1 MASEITTDTG
11 VMYGIHLDIGHAS
24 IGWAINEV
32 SQPVIF
38 KGCGTVLF
46 PKDGC
51 LASKRRQTRRQR
63 RHVRSTRR
71 RISRMAALLASVG
84 VLTSEELARPGGAW
98 PWKLAAEALS
108 LGRNLSWPE
117 LWDVLRWYAHNRG
130 YDGNRLWSRDA
141 DDEKEQRDSLENARA
156 LMAKHH
162 TDTMAGTVCAMLGIV
177 PGGAKCAGMKRY
189 KSKKEGASFPRE
201 VVAGEAR
208 CILEAHKGVLPGVTD
223 DMIRALLGSPS
234 SDPEAWQA
242 IPCAEVRLPRRYV
255 GGLLF
260 GQLAPRFDNRIIGEC
275 PVSGEKLP
283 LKRCPEFLEY
293 RWAMLLANIRVRR
306 PGSGDITPLSGG
318 ERRKVTRAMREKG
331 YFTRG
336 TLKKAVQEAAGT
348 EDSNLDDMLSH
359 PDAEEALILHPP
371 LREVHMPAMAKLWP
385 LLPAMVQR
393 RLLSKLAK
401 GRAVALSEVR
411 GWLDDP
417 SEFDRVLRESQEKS
431 RKKDADPL
439 KATVKANYP
448 AGRAPYARGV
458 MRQAAAEVMDGREP
472 REEGGCLYGASRAGI
487 RLTEQELDKRTN
499 NHMVRHRLKIMR
511 RLLTDIVEVY
521 AQGDKSRIDHVTIE
535 VNRDVKDLSGMT
547 AKQIGMEM
555 GVRLRSHKAA
565 VEYASKELGIPP
577 HRLGGSL
584 IRKVRIAMDLGWTCP
599 YTGQMYDIRQVR
611 SGAMDLDHI
620 IPHSKRTSDS
630 LDSLVL
636 TFKQV
641 NLWKSN
647 RSALDFI
654 TAEGGKV
661 VPGAPNLSILSPA
674 RYAELVEALSKMKA
688 PHKEDQRRIKSRCA
702 RLLQRM
708 TDEGAARGFTPRD
721 LTVSSHLV
729 KLAFAVANDF
739 FQETG
744 GGPVVRNVPG
754 RITKEVRM
762 GWKIMDLLA
771 TVNPLVLGEDNTL
784 KTKTEIRE
792 VTHLHHAVDAVTL
805 GLASDAIPADGT
817 VWALMLRRRIVNAAD
832 RALMDRAGAFRFDAD
847 GRPSLRDLPEE
858 TRQSILNCL
867 KERRVITHIPARRHG
882 AALEE
887 NTRGIVSV
895 EDGVVTLR
903 QRSSNEKGEYQGIN
917 VTKVSTN
924 KILGIEPSSPSKLKA
939 IGGALVITENFGVAL
954 DPTPEVIPFHH
965 VWRRIGEIKKRNNG
979 KTPRIIRN
987 GMIIHVEKGT
997 YAGTWRVCSVKDAA
1011 AKIMLDIAL
1020 ADMVKLQNKTP
1031 GVKINA
1037 GLKSLLDG
1045 GLTILPLKYTGVSS
1059 CPTT

>member
-1 MASEITTDTG
+1 MASQNTTDTG

-84 VLTSEELARPGGAW
+84 VLTGEALARPGGAW

-162 TDTMAGTVCAMLGIV
+162 TDTMAGTVCAMLGIE

-201 VVAGEAR
+201 VVAAEAR
-208 CILEAHKGVLPGVTD
+208 RILDAHKKSLPGITAD
-223 DMIRALLGSPS
+223 LIRALLGSPS
-234 SDPEAWQA
+234 SDPDAWQA
-242 IPCAEVRLPRRYV
+242 VPCADIRLPRRYV

-260 GQLAPRFDNRIIGEC
+260 GQLAPRFDNRIIGKC
-275 PVSGEKLP
+275 PISEGHLP

-306 PGSGDITPLSGG
+306 PGSGDITPLSGD

-331 YFTRG
+331 YFTKVP
-336 TLKKAVQEAAGT
+336 LKQAVRDATGT

-359 PDAEEALILHPP
+359 PDAEQALTLYPP
-371 LREVHMPAMAKLWP
+371 LREVHKNMGKLWP

-417 SEFDRVLRESQEKS
+417 SAFDRVLRESQEKS
-431 RKKDADPL
+431 KKKDADPL
-439 KATVKANYP
+439 KTTLKADYP

-458 MRQAAAEVMDGREP
+458 MRRAVAEVMEGKDP
-472 REEGGCLYGASRAGI
+472 REEGGGLYGASRAGI

-521 AQGDKSRIDHVTIE
+521 AHGDKARIHHVTIE
-535 VNRDVKDLSGMT
+535 VNRDVKSLSGKT
-547 AKQIGMEM
+547 SEEIGKQM
-555 GVRLRSHKAA
+555 GLRLKSHRVA

-584 IRKVRIAMDLGWTCP
+584 IRKVRIALDMDRTCP
-599 YTGQMYDIRQVR
+599 YTGKKYDIHDIR

-674 RYAELVEALSKMKA
+674 RYAELVKGLSKKRG
-688 PHKEDQRRIKSRCA
+688 PHDDDTRRVKSRCT

-739 FQETG
+739 FQEG
-744 GGPVVRNVPG
+744 DCGPVVRNVPG

-762 GWKIMDLLA
+762 GWDLMGLLA
-771 TVNPLVLGEDNTL
+771 TVNPLVLTEDNTL

-805 GLASDAIPADGT
+805 GLASDAIPTDGT

-832 RALMDRAGAFRFDAD
+832 RALMDRTGTFRFDAD

-858 TRQSILNCL
+858 TRLSILNCL
-867 KERRVITHIPARRHG
+867 KERRVITHIPSRRHG

-887 NTRGIVSV
+887 KVRGIVSV

-903 QRSSNEKGEYQGIN
+903 QRTTNEKDEYLG
-917 VTKVSTN
+917 VRMTPESVGKV
-924 KILGIEPSSPSKLKA
+924 LGLEPRGKSKLQA
-939 IGGALVITENFGVAL
+939 IKGALVIKKNFGVAL
-954 DPTPEVIPFHH
+954 DPVPEVIPFHN
-965 VWRRIGEIKKRNNG
+965 VWRRIGDIKKKNG
-979 KTPRIIRN
+979 GNMPRIIRN

-1031 GVKINA
+1031 GIKINA
-1037 GLKSLLDG
+1037 GLSSLLAG
-1045 GLTILPLKYTGVSS
+1045 GLTILPLKYTGAPS